1 MKPTTLPIGTLAGFL
16 LWVGLLGAA
25 LFWWSSVSRPI
36 SPELKQVLR
45 SQPRLLQGFSLVD
58 QYQRPFTDANLRG
71 KWTFLFFGYTY
82 CPDICPTT
90 LGTLKQTLDLLRKT
104 PQDADDL
111 QVAFVSVDPE
121 RDHTDVL
128 RNYMAY
134 FDKTF
139 IGLTGQRQQIDN
151 LVAQTGA
158 GYIKEAEQTPGNYL
172 ISHSSSLF
180 LINPTGQLVAV
191 FPPPLYPDSIASLYR
206 ELRAHY

>member
-16 LWVGLLGAA
+16 LWLALLGAA
-25 LFWWSSVSRPI
+25 LFWWNSISRPI

-45 SQPRLLQGFSLVD
+45 AQPRLLQGFSLVD
-58 QYQRPFTDANLRG
+58 QHQKPFTEANLRG
-71 KWTFLFFGYTY
+71 RWTFLFFGYTY

-121 RDHTDVL
+121 RDRTEVL
-128 RNYMAY
+128 QNYMAY

-139 IGLTGQRQQIDN
+139 IGLTGQRRQIDN

-158 GYIKEAEQTPGNYL
+158 GYIKEAEQTPGSYL

-191 FPPPLYPDSIASLYR
+191 FPPPLYPDSLAALYR
-206 ELRAHY
+206 ELRTHY